1 MEPIEK
7 SPLTRDPGDEMRLV
21 ARIRAGDQQAMSE
34 LYDRY
39 SKVVY
44 AVALRVLQDAAG
56 AEDVLQDVFLQ
67 LWRNPDAFDAS
78 RGSLAAWLAVIA
90 RHRSI
95 DRLRKRRPETDIEDC
110 VIASGPDLRDETERA
125 LLIEKVRGALDGMS
139 PEQRQAMEL
148 AFFQGLTHTEIAEKT
163 GEPLGTI
170 KTRIRSGLQQLR
182 AKFAVMKT
190 HDQFAED
197 LALYA
202 LDELTGS
209 ERQELEGH
217 LDTCAAC
224 RRELQALRGDL
235 GLLGLSSSGP
245 QPPARS
251 KDRLMRAIAAEPR
264 GVSSPSLRFSSAK
277 SWDNLGSG
285 LGSVGS
291 IASSWLYCVRS
302 NGRMKDQLAELAG
315 HNQDQAIQLD
325 RLNEEMR
332 LLTAPDAVHVSLNP
346 QKSPK
351 QPSGTAI
358 FSPSRK
364 RMMFMASNLPPVPAG
379 KAYEL
384 WIIPMQGAPMA
395 AGVFKPDEHGNA
407 MMMDHKMPAGVEAKA
422 FAVTVE
428 NEEGSD
434 KPTSPIMLM
443 GEAG

>member
-1 MEPIEK
+1 M
-7 SPLTRDPGDEMRLV
+7 
-21 ARIRAGDQQAMSE
+21 
-34 LYDRY
+34 
-39 SKVVY
+39 
-44 AVALRVLQDAAG
+44 
-56 AEDVLQDVFLQ
+56 
-67 LWRNPDAFDAS
+67 
-78 RGSLAAWLAVIA
+78 
-90 RHRSI
+90 
-95 DRLRKRRPETDIEDC
+95 
-110 VIASGPDLRDETERA
+110 
-125 LLIEKVRGALDGMS
+125 
-139 PEQRQAMEL
+139 
-148 AFFQGLTHTEIAEKT
+148 
-163 GEPLGTI
+163 
-170 KTRIRSGLQQLR
+170 
-182 AKFAVMKT
+182 MKT

-209 ERQELEGH
+209 ERLELEGH

-251 KDRLMRAIAAEPR
+251 KDRFLRAISAEPR
-264 GVSSPSLRFSSAK
+264 GVSSTAPAARRGMGWAWIPAMAAVVLLFA
-277 SWDNLGSG
+277 LAG
-285 LGSVGS
+285 L
-291 IASSWLYCVRS
+291 WRS

-358 FSPSRK
+358 FSPSRS
-364 RMMFMASNLPPVPAG
+364 RMMFMASNLPAVPAG

-384 WIIPMQGAPMA
+384 WIIPMKGAPMA

-434 KPTSPIMLM
+434 RPTSPIMLM
-443 GEAG
+443 GETSAGE